1 MNSFLRWKDGSTLTV
16 VEMLRA
22 CKTCKILDGRPGSNS
37 ELFKNSVKKIFSSFG
52 LIYFQAHS
60 VEILSTIKFLT
71 QFTT

>member
-37 ELFKNSVKKIFSSFG
+37 DLFKNSVKKIFSSFG

-60 VEILSTIKFLT
+60 VEILSTIKFPT

>member
-37 ELFKNSVKKIFSSFG
+37 DLFKNSVKKIFSSFG
-52 LIYFQAHS
+52 LIYF
-60 VEILSTIKFLT
+60 
-71 QFTT
+71 